1 MEIPRNIEKVHLEH
15 NEASNKDIINIE
27 NNLQNIDK
35 KLAKQAYKI
44 NEQMK
49 SIKKTDSSVKVLWGI
64 VDGLTNN
71 GSPWFIIGKNGK
83 AHKPS
88 EPIKKTQ
95 EAKKNEQFQLLIFEV
110 SITKNISPSAIAKYD
125 EMQAVNCSTDG
136 SKVGGIYE

>member
-1 MEIPRNIEKVHLEH
+1 MEIPRNIEKVHQEH
-15 NEASNKDIINIE
+15 NKASNKDIINTE

-64 VDGLTNN
+64 ADGLANN

-88 EPIKKTQ
+88 EPK
-95 EAKKNEQFQLLIFEV
+95 KKNTGSEKKWTV
-110 SITKNISPSAIAKYD
+110 STANIR
-125 EMQAVNCSTDG
+125 G
-136 SKVGGIYE
+136 

>member
-1 MEIPRNIEKVHLEH
+1 MEIPRNIEKVHQEH
-15 NEASNKDIINIE
+15 NKASNKDIINTE

-64 VDGLTNN
+64 VDGLANN

-110 SITKNISPSAIAKYD
+110 SITKNITL
-125 EMQAVNCSTDG
+125 QQ
-136 SKVGGIYE
+136 